1 MTTNGEVNMDKKIL
15 KELLDEIQKQC
26 EFKERIF
33 IKLFPKSFIK
43 IFNII
48 RVYLINKMLKK

>member
-1 MTTNGEVNMDKKIL
+1 MDKKIL